1 MALCVE
7 QKRSEK
13 SATLSSSQY
22 LWTSCTIL
30 QQRGQLSEC
39 CLPFDLLKD
48 YLHVPICNKFSFGNW
63 ESDFAMPVTARC
75 ATGFGE
81 LKLLLLTAYC
91 QGSKTIPSIGNTP
104 EILLGM
110 RIHAILDYWWRF
122 QAAPAKLDKVVCQPL
137 THYVNLL
144 PIHNLDPDMVI
155 GAALVLRA
163 LKICLR
169 LLYDYYRKVPQPTG
183 LVRQLFLQRSIP
195 YPLHAEK
202 GRPKQTDHNPGNGKV
217 ARVKALLHRPIL
229 PYPRPRYPGT
239 GDEEGHMEEL
249 VRVRVLG
256 AGESFTF
263 KGVTAAQLDRFFGKG
278 LLFDEDGDVVTEQS
292 DLPFGNYTY
301 KLDFKFADS
310 CISNNGPKD
319 LENSKV
325 LANLQESSEPKFLNC
340 RPSHA
345 TPPIPLQL
353 VHPVFGHFI
362 DLTRDEQAP
371 RLEDIEFVV
380 ELANLS
386 SLYHSEDTTLRRAV
400 HRLFSRYLDIPCRE
414 TLTISGNW
422 EAHLAMM
429 SRSKNKSLTAIGEVR
444 LKNNLASYAHGF
456 HCYALFWDMVGAKE
470 RYIDTCYPAFLMELV
485 GCNLRISA
493 MAKLDKVVCQPLT
506 HFVNLLPIQ
515 GLDPDMVS
523 DAVRVLVAFKRCLG
537 LLDDYYWNAPAGTGE
552 RQLWN
557 MDVPYPLHEAGKVVK
572 QFGNKLVYLVE
583 PLGVVKLAKRYGVEV
598 HRAWAAA
605 GFAPALYE
613 VRALAGGWMEVK
625 MEYLGRENGWE
636 MLAECEDADEMRD
649 QAVAALRSAHGVPV
663 SSNGGV
669 GVHGDARDV
678 NVMVRRRDGGVE
690 VRFIDFDWA
699 SIHGEGRYPPFMNV
713 VEVQWP
719 RGAECGLVMEQSHD
733 VEFLSTPL
741 EQQTALGLHTLLE
754 VEGLGI
760 LVEQRA

>member
-1 MALCVE
+1 
-7 QKRSEK
+7 
-13 SATLSSSQY
+13 
-22 LWTSCTIL
+22 
-30 QQRGQLSEC
+30 
-39 CLPFDLLKD
+39 
-48 YLHVPICNKFSFGNW
+48 
-63 ESDFAMPVTARC
+63 
-75 ATGFGE
+75 
-81 LKLLLLTAYC
+81 
-91 QGSKTIPSIGNTP
+91 
-104 EILLGM
+104 M
-110 RIHAILDYWWRF
+110 R
-122 QAAPAKLDKVVCQPL
+122 
-137 THYVNLL
+137 
-144 PIHNLDPDMVI
+144 
-155 GAALVLRA
+155 
-163 LKICLR
+163 
-169 LLYDYYRKVPQPTG
+169 
-183 LVRQLFLQRSIP
+183 
-195 YPLHAEK
+195 
-202 GRPKQTDHNPGNGKV
+202 
-217 ARVKALLHRPIL
+217 
-229 PYPRPRYPGT
+229 
-239 GDEEGHMEEL
+239 MEER

-256 AGESFTF
+256 AGE
-263 KGVTAAQLDRFFGKG
+263 TAAKG

-310 CISNNGPKD
+310 CIFNNGPKD
-319 LENSKV
+319 LENSEV
-325 LANLQESSEPKFLNC
+325 LANLQKSSEPKFLNC

-371 RLEDIEFVV
+371 RLGDIEFVV

-386 SLYHSEDTTLRRAV
+386 SVYHSEDTKLRRAV

-414 TLTISGNW
+414 TLTISDSW

-523 DAVRVLVAFKRCLG
+523 DAVR
-537 LLDDYYWNAPAGTGE
+537 
-552 RQLWN
+552 
-557 MDVPYPLHEAGKVVK
+557 KVVK
-572 QFGNKLVYLVE
+572 QFGNTLVYLVE

-605 GFAPALYE
+605 GFVPALYQ

-636 MLAECEDADEMRD
+636 MLAECEDADELRE

-741 EQQTALGLHTLLE
+741 EQQTGLF
-754 VEGLGI
+754 
-760 LVEQRA
+760 R